1 MARFTGSGKLTLA
14 GADARIYDFRFEN
27 TGGVELTADRQQIEN
42 CYVRTNLVAADN
54 AKLIRIRGNVIW
66 PTSGGDGLTLMG
78 RNHDSVIVGNV
89 ITDGVG
95 AG

>member
-1 MARFTGSGKLTLA
+1 MARFTGTGKLTLA
-14 GADARIYDFRFEN
+14 GADARLYDFRFDN

-42 CYVRTNLVAADN
+42 CYVTTNLVAADN
-54 AKLIRIRGNVIW
+54 AKQLRIRGNVIW
-66 PTSGGDGLTLMG
+66 PISGDGVTLMG